1 MLSCD
6 ILIDA
11 SYRDSKANQI
21 SLAVLSNF
29 GTLTME
35 RALPQDTILSTFTMA
50 VAAMWSN
57 QHYALRP
64 DRQFPSS
71 LENQQTAESL
81 ILAHTI
87 SLVRVLME
95 VGSAQINEALKSSG
109 REGTAGNL
117 AGLITASFR
126 RTLPTLRIASGW
138 LKHHINRLVQQS
150 RDIAPDSAEVDEPNT
165 VLSTFWS
172 SYVTFA
178 SDLRRV
184 FPLEQLPT
192 EDTVLDEDIELQG
205 FLPLKNQA
213 LETNSIGL
221 VKRVDSSM
229 VHPNEE
235 HLMRLRDIQ
244 KDAAELASLEV
255 RIPYIVFHIKQLM

>member
-1 MLSCD
+1 
-6 ILIDA
+6 
-11 SYRDSKANQI
+11 
-21 SLAVLSNF
+21 
-29 GTLTME
+29 ME
-35 RALPQDTILSTFTMA
+35 RSLLQDTILNTFTMA

-64 DRQFPSS
+64 DRPIPSTV
-71 LENQQTAESL
+71 ENQQTAHSL
-81 ILAHTI
+81 ILAHVI
-87 SLVRVLME
+87 SLLRVMME
-95 VGSAQINEALKSSG
+95 VGSAQITEALKSSG

-138 LKHHINRLVQQS
+138 LKNNIDRLVQPSKDVGPGSTQN
-150 RDIAPDSAEVDEPNT
+150 DGFNT

-172 SYVTFA
+172 SYATFA

-184 FPLEQLPT
+184 FPVEQLPT
-192 EDTVLDEDIELQG
+192 ANTVLDEDIELRG
-205 FLPLKNQA
+205 FLPFKDQA
-213 LETNSIGL
+213 LKAHFIGL
-221 VKRVDSSM
+221 VTRADSSM

-244 KDAAELASLEV
+244 KDAAEVASLEV
-255 RIPYIVFHIKQLM
+255 RASNIVLHIQ

>member
-1 MLSCD
+1 M
-6 ILIDA
+6 
-11 SYRDSKANQI
+11 
-21 SLAVLSNF
+21 SLVVLSNF
-29 GTLTME
+29 GTLAME
-35 RALPQDTILSTFTMA
+35 RSLSQDTILSTFTMA
-50 VAAMWSN
+50 VGALWSN

-64 DRQFPSS
+64 GRPVPSTQ
-71 LENQQTAESL
+71 ENQQTAQFL
-81 ILAHTI
+81 ILAHTV

-126 RTLPTLRIASGW
+126 RTLPTLRIASSW
-138 LKHHINRLVQQS
+138 LKSNTEHLVQQPTDVGAS
-150 RDIAPDSAEVDEPNT
+150 SAEEDGLKT
-165 VLSTFWS
+165 ALSTFWS

-178 SDLRRV
+178 SDLQRV

-192 EDTVLDEDIELQG
+192 ANTVLDEDIELWG
-205 FLPLKNQA
+205 FLPFKDQA
-213 LETNSIGL
+213 LDASPVGP
-221 VKRVDSSM
+221 VKRADSSM

-244 KDAAELASLEV
+244 KDAFDLAIMEV
-255 RIPYIVFHIKQLM
+255 RTSFIVLHIKQLT